1 MSSEFVV
8 IPPDRLDTDLLT
20 ALVEEFVNREG
31 TDYGRVERDFA
42 SKVKEVL
49 EQVRRQQVMICYDPR
64 SETCNLLSAEAF
76 REYQRQL
83 SAAAVEAAAH
93 GYRNDER

>member
-1 MSSEFVV
+1 MSTEFVV
-8 IPPDRLDTDLLT
+8 IPPDRLDADILT

-42 SKVKEVL
+42 SKVSDVL
-49 EQVRRQQVMICYDPR
+49 EQVRREQVVICYDPR

-76 REYQRQL
+76 REHQRQL
-83 SAAAVEAAAH
+83 ATAASEAAIDDDW
-93 GYRNDER
+93 GGER

>member
-1 MSSEFVV
+1 MNAEFVL
-8 IPPDRLDTDLLT
+8 IPPDRLEADLLE

-42 SKVKEVL
+42 SKVAEVL
-49 EQVRRQQVMICYDPR
+49 EQVRREQVLICYDPR
-64 SETCNLLSAEAF
+64 SETCNLLTREAF

-83 SAAAVEAAAH
+83 QAQVGDGDDGGIGQA
-93 GYRNDER
+93 

>member
-1 MSSEFVV
+1 MSSEVVV
-8 IPPDRLDTDLLT
+8 IPPDRLEPDVLT

-42 SKVKEVL
+42 RKVGEVL
-49 EQVRRQQVMICYDPR
+49 AQVRRQQVVICYDPR

-76 REYQRQL
+76 RDYQRQL
-83 SAAAVEAAAH
+83 ASAGSDAAA
-93 GYRNDER
+93 GDDSRGGP